1 MAALQADPE
10 AFIASL
16 LAVLAASLVVA
27 SWVVTSYQA
36 ATNTSLTALVAADT
50 SFAKAITGTSSI
62 VEVVA
67 SSWAIIA
74 DTLAGV
80 RAGARPNLF
89 QFEHHLDATLLHLD

>member
-27 SWVVTSYQA
+27 SWVAFQA
-36 ATNTSLTALVAADT
+36 ATNTSLTALVAVDT

-80 RAGARPNLF
+80 RAGAGPNLF